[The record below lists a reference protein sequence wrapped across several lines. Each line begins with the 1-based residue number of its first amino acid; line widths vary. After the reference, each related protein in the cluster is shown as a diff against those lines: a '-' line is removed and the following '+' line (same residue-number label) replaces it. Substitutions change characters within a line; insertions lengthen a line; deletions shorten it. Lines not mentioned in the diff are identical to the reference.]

1 MMSAITGDA
10 IIEVGHEGMFLVLKC
25 GEIRGQNVE
34 YFIAQLLC
42 FYSCTWHLSLNGKTC
57 YGKPAISASALA
69 VVQSRHHRDLPFGLQ
84 YTTTSFSHVYQPCY
98 CAVQNLCL
106 PIWGRLQR
114 DSCLVEM
121 TDNYLILL
129 LTLLFVNDKNVY
141 NFHAM
146 RE

>member
-1 MMSAITGDA
+1 MSAITGDA
-10 IIEVGHEGMFLVLKC
+10 IIEVGHKGMFLVLKC
-25 GEIRGQNVE
+25 GAIRGQDLE

-42 FYSCTWHLSLNGKTC
+42 CYSCTWHLSLNGKTC

-69 VVQSRHHRDLPFGLQ
+69 VVQRRHHRDLPFGLQ
-84 YTTTSFSHVYQPCY
+84 YATTSFSHVDQPCY
-98 CAVQNLCL
+98 CAAQNLCL
-106 PIWGRLQR
+106 LKWGRLHL

-121 TDNYLILL
+121 TYNYLIPL

-146 RE
+146 QG

>member
-1 MMSAITGDA
+1 MSAITGGA

-42 FYSCTWHLSLNGKTC
+42 SYSCTWHLSPNGKTC

-69 VVQSRHHRDLPFGLQ
+69 VVQRRHHRDLPFGLQ
-84 YTTTSFSHVYQPCY
+84 YTTTSFSHVYQPCF
-98 CAVQNLCL
+98 CP
-106 PIWGRLQR
+106 PIWGRLQL

-121 TDNYLILL
+121 TYNYLIPL

-141 NFHAM
+141 NFHEM
-146 RE
+146 QG